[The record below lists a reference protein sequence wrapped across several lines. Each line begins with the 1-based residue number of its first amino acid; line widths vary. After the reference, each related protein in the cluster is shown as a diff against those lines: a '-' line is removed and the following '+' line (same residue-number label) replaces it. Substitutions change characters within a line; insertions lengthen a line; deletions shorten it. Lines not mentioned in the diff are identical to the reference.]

1 MASFHVTGIDAISAS
16 FEQLETLTNEEVV
29 QLLTP
34 AAEMYRDGYKEAT
47 RRTFKKRTGALE
59 DSFTIVQKMADGK
72 AFLRVYPKGKHPGT
86 GTGKRKKKNKDGKR
100 IRSGKYS
107 GSNAEVAY
115 YLNYGTPRI
124 RPATHFIDNAAD
136 EIEPKASEATEK
148 AWDEF
153 LDSKGL

>member
-1 MASFHVTGIDAISAS
+1 MAGFHVTGIDAISAS
-16 FEQLETLTNEEVV
+16 FEQLENLTNEEVV

-47 RRTFKKRTGALE
+47 RTTFKKRTGALE

-86 GTGKRKKKNKDGKR
+86 GTGKRKKKGANGKR
-100 IRSGKYS
+100 FSSGNYS

-124 RPATHFIDNAAD
+124 QPATHFIDNAAD
-136 EIEPKASEATEK
+136 KIEPKASETTEK

>member
-1 MASFHVTGIDAISAS
+1 MAGFHVTGIDAISAS
-16 FEQLETLTNEEVV
+16 FEQLENLSDEEVV

-47 RRTFKKRTGALE
+47 SRTFKKHTGALE
-59 DSFTIVQKMADGK
+59 NSFTIVQKTADGK
-72 AFLRVYPKGKHPGT
+72 PFLRVYPKGNHPGT
-86 GTGKRKKKNKDGKR
+86 GTGKRKKKNKAGKR
-100 IRSGKYS
+100 ISSGKYS

-124 RPATHFIDNAAD
+124 QPATHFIDNAAD
-136 EIEPKASEATEK
+136 EIEPKASEATEN
-148 AWDEF
+148 AWNKL